1 MNEHPRNDELHDL
14 VSGTLPEERAM
25 PVRRHVDSCEACR
38 EEVEAASALVAS
50 LRSLPLEIRPER
62 DLRAG
67 IWRRID
73 EADDGLQATS
83 RATEMPARSGISPA
97 RWSLAA
103 AALVLVAVTAAAS
116 IAIGTL
122 RGTADQPVDPAVPAL
137 RVAEARY
144 DAASSELQ
152 ALLDEQRALLAPAT
166 REVLERSLAAIDAA
180 VDETR
185 AALSDDPGN
194 AMLARMLMTSYDRKL
209 DILRAASQAPG

>member
-1 MNEHPRNDELHDL
+1 MNGHPRNDELHDL
-14 VSGTLPEERAM
+14 VSGTLPEERALS
-25 PVRRHVDSCEACR
+25 VRRHVDSCEACR
-38 EEVEAASALVAS
+38 EDVAAVTALVAS
-50 LRSLPLEIRPER
+50 LQALPHEIRPER

-73 EADDGLQATS
+73 AADDGLQATPRS
-83 RATEMPARSGISPA
+83 TGMPALGRIFPA

-122 RGTADQPVDPAVPAL
+122 RGTAEPVDPAVPAL

-152 ALLDEQRALLAPAT
+152 ALLDEQRDLLAPAT

-180 VDETR
+180 VDEAR

-194 AMLARMLMTSYDRKL
+194 TMLAYMLMTAYDRKL